1 MGNYNAQ
8 HVLAFCTMNH
18 LNHFYSRFKK
28 IAFVRQMWKKRDQSV
43 RKHDQSVRKHDQSVR
58 KHDKMLI
65 KKPNSGILYLIH
77 KAVYNVQKEGGCIEK
92 CNVLYAFLQQP
103 RMICQNH

>member
-43 RKHDQSVRKHDQSVR
+43 RKHDQSVRKHD
-58 KHDKMLI
+58 KMLI
-65 KKPNSGILYLIH
+65 KKPNSGILYLVH

>member
-43 RKHDQSVRKHDQSVR
+43 RKHDQSVRKHD
-58 KHDKMLI
+58 KMLI

-77 KAVYNVQKEGGCIEK
+77 KAVYNVQKEGG
-92 CNVLYAFLQQP
+92 LY
-103 RMICQNH
+103 RKV

>member
-28 IAFVRQMWKKRDQSV
+28 IAFVRQMWKKRDESV
-43 RKHDQSVRKHDQSVR
+43 RKHG
-58 KHDKMLI
+58 KMLI
-65 KKPNSGILYLIH
+65 KKTNSGILYLIN
-77 KAVYNVQKEGGCIEK
+77 KADYNVQKEG
-92 CNVLYAFLQQP
+92 VV
-103 RMICQNH
+103 

>member
-28 IAFVRQMWKKRDQSV
+28 IAFVRQMWKKR
-43 RKHDQSVRKHDQSVR
+43 DQSVRKHDQSVR